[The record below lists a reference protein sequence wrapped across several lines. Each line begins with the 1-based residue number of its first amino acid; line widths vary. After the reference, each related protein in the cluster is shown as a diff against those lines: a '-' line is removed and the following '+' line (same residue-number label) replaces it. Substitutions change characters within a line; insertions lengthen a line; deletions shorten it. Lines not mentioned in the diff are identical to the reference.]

1 MSDEDTPVEEP
12 KEEIT
17 VSPEQLIQ
25 LFRQS
30 ELRSTDRMV
39 FLRSFEKFYNDV
51 NQARGVLLRDLQEI
65 NNSISVRNAGV
76 IPEETGEETD
86 VGAEE
91 E

>member
-25 LFRQS
+25 LFQQS

-86 VGAEE
+86 VGTEE